1 MPWKEQRVMS
11 QKLEFIEKAG
21 APGANISALCRKYGI
36 SRQTGHKWL
45 RRFRAQ
51 GYTGLTEQSRRPHTS
66 PLTTAEEVIV
76 RILELR
82 DRHWSWGPDK
92 ISRILRRAH
101 GEDAPSKST
110 VARVL
115 QRLGR
120 MRKRRSPVRI
130 WRVDGRPR
138 IEVHAPNDLW
148 TMDFKGWWW
157 ARNRERCEPLTV
169 RDAFSRRVLA
179 VALLESS
186 RIKDVRQ
193 VLQRLFERHGLPLA
207 IQSDNGTPFVNAR
220 ARGGL
225 SKLSVWLLSLGIR
238 LVRSRPGCPQDN
250 GGHERMHRDLS
261 ELERHPART
270 RRAQQR
276 ACDRWMVEFNDVRP
290 HDALG
295 GKTPAELYRNSERRS
310 LAPVVPSYP
319 PEWEVRRVFRN
330 GKVSINGDEVFIGTV
345 LAGQLIG
352 VKREGLL
359 RWRAR
364 FFDVDLG
371 TIEIAPLDSV
381 FTTNN
386 LSVNGAVNPERATPV
401 PSHRPGAHWRE
412 LPHRSSQRTEAER
425 EAGEGG

>member
-1 MPWKEQRVMS
+1 MN

-21 APGANISALCRKYGI
+21 ARGANISALCREYGI

-66 PLTTAEEVIV
+66 PFTTAEEVIV
-76 RILELR
+76 NILELR
-82 DRHWSWGPDK
+82 ERHWSWGPDK
-92 ISRILRRAH
+92 IARVLRRAH

-120 MRKRRSPVRI
+120 IRKRRPPVRV
-130 WRVDGRPR
+130 WSVDGRPR

-148 TMDFKGWWW
+148 TMDFKGWWC

-207 IQSDNGTPFVNAR
+207 MQSDNGTPFVSIL

-225 SKLSVWLLSLGIR
+225 SKLSVWLLSLGIQ

-261 ELERHPART
+261 EIQCNPART

-276 ACDRWMVEFNDVRP
+276 SCDRWMVEFNEVRP

-295 GKTPAELYRNSERRS
+295 GKTPAEVYRNSERRS
-310 LAPVVPSYP
+310 LLPIDPNYPSD
-319 PEWEVRRVFRN
+319 WQVRRVSKN
-330 GKVSINGDEVFIGTV
+330 GAVSLDDDTVFVSTA

-352 VKREGLL
+352 LKQEGLL

-371 TIEIAPLDSV
+371 TIEILPLGSAV
-381 FTTNN
+381 
-386 LSVNGAVNPERATPV
+386 SGGGANASLTIEPRQPPPERQSSLPV
-401 PSHRPGAHWRE
+401 SPPVNAKRYPSPY
-412 LPHRSSQRTEAER
+412 SQLSAMS
-425 EAGEGG
+425 

>member
-1 MPWKEQRVMS
+1 MN

-21 APGANISALCRKYGI
+21 ARGANISALCREYGI

-66 PLTTAEEVIV
+66 PFTTAEEVIV
-76 RILELR
+76 NILELR
-82 DRHWSWGPDK
+82 ERHWSWGPDK
-92 ISRILRRAH
+92 IARVLRRAH

-120 MRKRRSPVRI
+120 IRKRRPPVRV
-130 WRVDGRPR
+130 WSVDGRPR

-148 TMDFKGWWW
+148 TMDFKGWWC

-207 IQSDNGTPFVNAR
+207 MQSDNGTPFVSIL

-225 SKLSVWLLSLGIR
+225 SKLSVWLLSLGIQ

-261 ELERHPART
+261 ELQCNPART

-276 ACDRWMVEFNDVRP
+276 SCDRWMVEFNEVRP
-290 HDALG
+290 HDALS
-295 GKTPAELYRNSERRS
+295 GKTPAEVYRNSERRS
-310 LAPVVPSYP
+310 LLPIDPNYPSD
-319 PEWEVRRVFRN
+319 WQVRRVSKN
-330 GKVSINGDEVFIGTV
+330 GAVSLDDDTVFVSTA

-352 VKREGLL
+352 LKQEGLL

-371 TIEIAPLDSV
+371 TIEILPLGSAV
-381 FTTNN
+381 
-386 LSVNGAVNPERATPV
+386 SGGGANASLTIEPRQPPPERQSSLPV
-401 PSHRPGAHWRE
+401 SPPVNAKRYPSPY
-412 LPHRSSQRTEAER
+412 SQLSAMS
-425 EAGEGG
+425 

>member
-1 MPWKEQRVMS
+1 MPWKEQRAMS

-21 APGANISALCRKYGI
+21 APGANISALCREYGI

-66 PLTTAEEVIV
+66 PLTTAEEVVVSIV
-76 RILELR
+76 ELR
-82 DRHWSWGPDK
+82 ERHWSWGPDK
-92 ISRILRRAH
+92 IARVLRRAH
-101 GEDAPSKST
+101 GDDAPSKST

-115 QRLGR
+115 LRLGR
-120 MRKRRSPVRI
+120 IRKRRPPVRV
-130 WRVDGRPR
+130 WSVDSRPR

-148 TMDFKGWWW
+148 TMDFKGWWR
-157 ARNRERCEPLTV
+157 ARNRDRCEPLTV
-169 RDAFSRRVLA
+169 RDAFSRKVLT
-179 VALLESS
+179 VTLLEWS

-207 IQSDNGTPFVNAR
+207 IQSDNGTPFVSVL

-225 SKLSVWLLSLGIR
+225 SKLSVWLLSLGIQ

-261 ELERHPART
+261 ELECNPART
-270 RRAQQR
+270 RRAQQC
-276 ACDRWMVEFNDVRP
+276 ACDRWMVEFNEVRP

-295 GKTPAELYRNSERRS
+295 GKTPAEVYRNSERRS
-310 LAPVVPSYP
+310 LAPLNPNYPSD
-319 PEWEVRRVFRN
+319 WQVRRVSGN
-330 GKVSINGDEVFIGTV
+330 GTV
-345 LAGQLIG
+345 SLYDDTVFVSTALAGQLIG
-352 VKREGLL
+352 LKQEGLL

-371 TIEIAPLDSV
+371 TIEIVPLASAVSGKGANARPPTDPCQPRPSDRCHY
-381 FTTNN
+381 
-386 LSVNGAVNPERATPV
+386 LS
-401 PSHRPGAHWRE
+401 AH
-412 LPHRSSQRTEAER
+412 L
-425 EAGEGG
+425 

>member
-1 MPWKEQRVMS
+1 MPWKEQRIMS

-21 APGANISALCRKYGI
+21 APGANISELCRHYGI

-51 GYTGLTEQSRRPHTS
+51 GYNGLVEQSRRPQTS

-82 DRHWSWGPDK
+82 DAHWSWGPDK

-130 WRVDGRPR
+130 WSVDGRPR
-138 IEVHAPNDLW
+138 VEVHAPNDLW
-148 TMDFKGWWW
+148 TMDFKGWWC
-157 ARNRERCEPLTV
+157 ARNRDRCEPLTV

-193 VLQRLFERHGLPLA
+193 VLQRLFERHGLPTAL
-207 IQSDNGTPFVNAR
+207 QSDNGTPFVNVR

-261 ELERHPART
+261 ELERNPARS
-270 RRAQQR
+270 RKAQQR
-276 ACDRWMVEFNDVRP
+276 ACDRWMVEFNEVRP
-290 HDALG
+290 HEALG
-295 GKTPAELYRNSERRS
+295 GKTPAEVYRNSERRS

-319 PEWEVRRVFRN
+319 PEWDVRRVFRN
-330 GKVSINGDEVFIGTV
+330 GKVSINGDEVFISTV

-371 TIEIAPLDSV
+371 TIEIAPLDSA
-381 FTTNN
+381 FTTGGVN
-386 LSVNGAVNPERATPV
+386 LSVNGAVNPEQARPV
-401 PSHRPGAHWRE
+401 PSDHPGAHGRE
-412 LPHRSSQRTEAER
+412 LPTEA
-425 EAGEGG
+425 AKAQKL

>member
-1 MPWKEQRVMS
+1 LHKEQRAMN

-21 APGANISALCRKYGI
+21 ARGANISALCREYGI

-66 PLTTAEEVIV
+66 PFTTAEEVIV
-76 RILELR
+76 NILELR
-82 DRHWSWGPDK
+82 ERHWSWGPDK
-92 ISRILRRAH
+92 IARVLRRAH

-120 MRKRRSPVRI
+120 IRKRRPPVRV
-130 WRVDGRPR
+130 WSVDGRPR

-148 TMDFKGWWW
+148 TMDFKGWWC

-169 RDAFSRRVLA
+169 CDAFSRRVLA

-207 IQSDNGTPFVNAR
+207 MQSDNGTPFVSIL

-225 SKLSVWLLSLGIR
+225 SKLSVWLLSLGIQ

-261 ELERHPART
+261 EIQCNPART

-276 ACDRWMVEFNDVRP
+276 SCDRWMVEFNEVRP

-295 GKTPAELYRNSERRS
+295 GKTPAEVYRNSERRS
-310 LAPVVPSYP
+310 LLPIDPNYPSD
-319 PEWEVRRVFRN
+319 WQVRRVSKN
-330 GKVSINGDEVFIGTV
+330 GAVSLDDDRVFV
-345 LAGQLIG
+345 SAALAGQLIG
-352 VKREGLL
+352 LKQEGLL

-371 TIEIAPLDSV
+371 TIEILPLGSAV
-381 FTTNN
+381 
-386 LSVNGAVNPERATPV
+386 SGGGANASLTIEPRQPPPERQSSLPV
-401 PSHRPGAHWRE
+401 SPPVNAKRCPSPY
-412 LPHRSSQRTEAER
+412 SQLSAMS
-425 EAGEGG
+425 

>member
-1 MPWKEQRVMS
+1 MN

-21 APGANISALCRKYGI
+21 ARGANISALCREYGI

-66 PLTTAEEVIV
+66 PFTTAEEVIV
-76 RILELR
+76 NILELR
-82 DRHWSWGPDK
+82 ERHWSWGPDK
-92 ISRILRRAH
+92 IARVLRRAH

-120 MRKRRSPVRI
+120 IRKRRPPVRV
-130 WRVDGRPR
+130 WSVDGRPR

-148 TMDFKGWWW
+148 TMDFKGWWC

-193 VLQRLFERHGLPLA
+193 VLQRLFERYGLPLA
-207 IQSDNGTPFVNAR
+207 MQSDNGTPFVSIL

-225 SKLSVWLLSLGIR
+225 SKLSVWLLSLGIQ

-261 ELERHPART
+261 ELQCNPART

-276 ACDRWMVEFNDVRP
+276 SCDRWMVEFNEVRP

-295 GKTPAELYRNSERRS
+295 GKTPAEVYRNSERRS
-310 LAPVVPSYP
+310 LLPIDPNYPSD
-319 PEWEVRRVFRN
+319 WQVRRVSKN
-330 GKVSINGDEVFIGTV
+330 GAVSLDDDTVFVSTA

-352 VKREGLL
+352 LKQEGLL

-371 TIEIAPLDSV
+371 TIEILPLGSAV
-381 FTTNN
+381 
-386 LSVNGAVNPERATPV
+386 SGGGANASLTIEPRQPPPERQSSLPV
-401 PSHRPGAHWRE
+401 SPPVNAKRYPSPY
-412 LPHRSSQRTEAER
+412 SQLSAMS
-425 EAGEGG
+425 

>member
-1 MPWKEQRVMS
+1 MS
-11 QKLEFIEKAG
+11 QKLKFVERAG
-21 APGANISALCRKYGI
+21 APGANISALCREYGI

-76 RILELR
+76 KILELR
-82 DRHWSWGPDK
+82 ERHWSWGPDK
-92 ISRILRRAH
+92 ISRVLRRAH
-101 GEDAPSKST
+101 GEDGPSKST

-115 QRLGR
+115 LRLGR
-120 MRKRRSPVRI
+120 TRKRRPPVRV
-130 WRVDGRPR
+130 WSVDGRPR

-148 TMDFKGWWW
+148 TMDFKGWWC

-179 VALLESS
+179 VALLEAS

-207 IQSDNGTPFVNAR
+207 IQSDNGTPFVSLL

-225 SKLSVWLLSLGIR
+225 SKLSVWLLSLGIQ

-261 ELERHPART
+261 ELQCNPART

-276 ACDRWMVEFNDVRP
+276 ACDRWMVEFNEVRP

-295 GKTPAELYRNSERRS
+295 GKTPAEVYRNSERR
-310 LAPVVPSYP
+310 LLLPIDPNYPSD
-319 PEWEVRRVFRN
+319 WQVRRVSKN
-330 GKVSINGDEVFIGTV
+330 GAVSLDDDRVFVSTALV
-345 LAGQLIG
+345 GQLIG
-352 VKREGLL
+352 LKQEGLL

-371 TIEIAPLDSV
+371 TIEIVPLGSALRGV
-381 FTTNN
+381 GANASPPTEPRQPLPEQQASLPVSPPINAKRC
-386 LSVNGAVNPERATPV
+386 LSPY
-401 PSHRPGAHWRE
+401 
-412 LPHRSSQRTEAER
+412 SQLSAMS
-425 EAGEGG
+425 

>member
-1 MPWKEQRVMS
+1 MPWKEQRAMS

-21 APGANISALCRKYGI
+21 APRANISALCREYGI
-36 SRQTGHKWL
+36 SRETGHKWL

-51 GYTGLTEQSRRPHTS
+51 GYTGLTEHSRRPHTS
-66 PLTTAEEVIV
+66 PFTTAEEIIV
-76 RILELR
+76 NILELR
-82 DRHWSWGPDK
+82 ERHWSWGPDK
-92 ISRILRRAH
+92 IARVLRRAH

-120 MRKRRSPVRI
+120 IHKRRPPVRV
-130 WRVDGRPR
+130 WSVDGRPR

-148 TMDFKGWWW
+148 TMDFKGWWC
-157 ARNRERCEPLTV
+157 ARNRERCEPLTI
-169 RDAFSRRVLA
+169 RDAFSRMVLA
-179 VALLESS
+179 VRLLESS

-207 IQSDNGTPFVNAR
+207 IQSDNGTPFVSVL

-225 SKLSVWLLSLGIR
+225 SKLSVWLLSLGIQ

-261 ELERHPART
+261 ELECNPAQT

-276 ACDRWMVEFNDVRP
+276 ACDRWMVEFNEVRP

-295 GKTPAELYRNSERRS
+295 GKTPAEVYRNSERRS

-330 GKVSINGDEVFIGTV
+330 GKVSINGDEVFISTA

-352 VKREGLL
+352 LKQEGLL

-371 TIEIAPLDSV
+371 TIEILPLGSAV
-381 FTTNN
+381 
-386 LSVNGAVNPERATPV
+386 SGGGANASLTIEPRQPPPERQSSLPV
-401 PSHRPGAHWRE
+401 SPPVNAKRCPSPY
-412 LPHRSSQRTEAER
+412 SQLSAMS
-425 EAGEGG
+425 